1 MTSTKRP
8 YTGLK
13 VKPAKTRQAG
23 TEYLVRALVKY
34 SDKNLSNLGTY
45 QVRKARGKSFIS
57 VHARGTA
64 ADIGFKS
71 RKVAEEWM
79 DALVH
84 FADELG
90 LEAIIDY
97 TPAPW
102 GRGWRCDRNS
112 WQKYD
117 KKTVEGAPSGRWFH
131 VEVSVEMG
139 ASEDRMRA
147 AFHQLLE
154 WRKEQST
161 TPTE

>member
-13 VKPAKTRQAG
+13 VKPVRGKQAG

-34 SDKNLSNLGTY
+34 SDKKLRNLGTF
-45 QVRKARGKSFIS
+45 QIRKMRGKSAIS

-64 ADIGFKS
+64 ADLGWSS
-71 RKVAEEWM
+71 RAVADEWM
-79 DALVH
+79 NALVE

-97 TPAPW
+97 HPAPH
-102 GRGWRCDRNS
+102 GRGWRCDRAK

-117 KKTVEGAPSGRWFH
+117 KKTVSGAPNGRWFH

-139 ASEDRMRA
+139 ASEEKMRA
-147 AFHQLLE
+147 AFHQLLD
-154 WRKEQST
+154 WKKQQST